1 MIKLLSTICLIMI
14 TLSSYVS
21 ASKLLLLAKGE
32 KKIYRSL
39 FKKQLSKLL
48 SDYFLFVAIT
58 YLCYRAIYYFEIL
71 DVEAAIFVALGV
83 GAIYLLFKTP
93 ALEIKELCHAAL
105 LIDLVICLLLCV
117 SFAFFKSEDYYV
129 LSVLAPLVPF
139 ILMNFTSF
147 KQSEDIWGNYQ
158 FDLKDTTLIVL
169 DESDEYLKW
178 SLEDQRIKAVSKNS
192 EALIPY
198 LYLSLEEF
206 DKYKEAPFKRV
217 IDLTTL
223 SKSVI
228 PSYVYSKDIYEDKTS
243 FGFESS
249 ALPLEVFDYSF
260 KGVSYRF
267 LEETG
272 HSENKYRIL
281 IALKC
286 LLSYLDGDNFKDD
299 LKDQKGYMSSGLF
312 EGINYLDDSK
322 AQYIS
327 SDLITFIKDNSG
339 CVLIIEAYEKDN
351 ERLNEVISNIEHILV
366 IDGEYTKTLGQSL
379 NRAGYDMERFTLV
392 KDLKEAL
399 KYISLHLKEDDY
411 FILEHI
417 TNH

>member
-1 MIKLLSTICLIMI
+1 M
-14 TLSSYVS
+14 
-21 ASKLLLLAKGE
+21 
-32 KKIYRSL
+32 
-39 FKKQLSKLL
+39 
-48 SDYFLFVAIT
+48 
-58 YLCYRAIYYFEIL
+58 
-71 DVEAAIFVALGV
+71 
-83 GAIYLLFKTP
+83 
-93 ALEIKELCHAAL
+93 
-105 LIDLVICLLLCV
+105 
-117 SFAFFKSEDYYV
+117 
-129 LSVLAPLVPF
+129 
-139 ILMNFTSF
+139 
-147 KQSEDIWGNYQ
+147 
-158 FDLKDTTLIVL
+158 
-169 DESDEYLKW
+169 
-178 SLEDQRIKAVSKNS
+178 
-192 EALIPY
+192 
-198 LYLSLEEF
+198 
-206 DKYKEAPFKRV
+206 
-217 IDLTTL
+217 IDLTAL

-228 PSYVYSKDIYEDKTS
+228 PSYVYSKDFYEDKTS

-272 HSENKYRIL
+272 HSENKYHIL

-299 LKDQKGYMSSGLF
+299 LKDRKGYMSSGLF
-312 EGINYLDDSK
+312 EGINYLDVSK

-327 SDLITFIKDNSG
+327 SDLITFIKDNPG